1 MQDDNLL
8 QNTFLV
14 QAGVVGGAML
24 LLLIIIAYLH
34 FDEKISNFFGN
45 CQKGYAKMVK
55 TTKAK
60 VRHRVVRT
68 QKSAKARVMTKLKM
82 IRGDNT
88 VHTDKVEKIL
98 KDILDLNQSASPS
111 VKLQIIAGKV
121 RLRCKGKLSCP

>member
-1 MQDDNLL
+1 
-8 QNTFLV
+8 
-14 QAGVVGGAML
+14 ML

-88 VHTDKVEKIL
+88 VHIDTYYSIFCKLCAAKGSL
-98 KDILDLNQSASPS
+98 KGLNFCHRYR
-111 VKLQIIAGKV
+111 
-121 RLRCKGKLSCP
+121 RLVVV

>member
-88 VHTDKVEKIL
+88 VHIDTTVFFIGC
-98 KDILDLNQSASPS
+98 A
-111 VKLQIIAGKV
+111 
-121 RLRCKGKLSCP
+121 

>member
-60 VRHRVVRT
+60 VRHQVVRT

-82 IRGDNT
+82 IRGKD
-88 VHTDKVEKIL
+88 VHIVVSFVFCIFLIVIQQT
-98 KDILDLNQSASPS
+98 
-111 VKLQIIAGKV
+111 
-121 RLRCKGKLSCP
+121 

>member
-45 CQKGYAKMVK
+45 CQKGTSSSHVL
-55 TTKAK
+55 TNSDSTNLFHEIFFGFLNGCK
-60 VRHRVVRT
+60 VFNLTFLYRYF
-68 QKSAKARVMTKLKM
+68 
-82 IRGDNT
+82 
-88 VHTDKVEKIL
+88 
-98 KDILDLNQSASPS
+98 DLN
-111 VKLQIIAGKV
+111 
-121 RLRCKGKLSCP
+121 

>member
-45 CQKGYAKMVK
+45 CQKGYTKMVK

-82 IRGDNT
+82 IRGDNINT
-88 VHTDKVEKIL
+88 KI
-98 KDILDLNQSASPS
+98 DDLWVMTS
-111 VKLQIIAGKV
+111 VWVQLE
-121 RLRCKGKLSCP
+121 LLSMVIRRS

>member
-68 QKSAKARVMTKLKM
+68 
-82 IRGDNT
+82 
-88 VHTDKVEKIL
+88 
-98 KDILDLNQSASPS
+98 
-111 VKLQIIAGKV
+111 
-121 RLRCKGKLSCP
+121 

>member
-45 CQKGYAKMVK
+45 CQKGTSSSHVL
-55 TTKAK
+55 TNSDSTNLFHEIFFLNRCK
-60 VRHRVVRT
+60 VFNLTFLYRYF
-68 QKSAKARVMTKLKM
+68 
-82 IRGDNT
+82 
-88 VHTDKVEKIL
+88 
-98 KDILDLNQSASPS
+98 DLN
-111 VKLQIIAGKV
+111 
-121 RLRCKGKLSCP
+121 